1 MATQKKKTPRKVGS
15 SRGVRSDSAGRSVG
29 KTKARKDIKSA
40 RVYVTATFNNTLVT
54 FTDLEGKTICWQS
67 SGSAGFKGA
76 RKSTPFAATTTVEKA
91 AQKARELGTKEIEVY
106 IKGPGPGRDAA
117 LRVLRAGGFKMNL
130 IADVTP
136 IPHNG
141 PRPKKRRRV

>member
-1 MATQKKKTPRKVGS
+1 MTNKKKKTSRK
-15 SRGVRSDSAGRSVG
+15 RG
-29 KTKARKDIKSA
+29 KTKSRREIKNA
-40 RVYVTATFNNTLVT
+40 RVYVTATFNNTIVT
-54 FTDLEGKTICWQS
+54 FTDLEGKTVCWES
-67 SGSAGFKGA
+67 TGSAGFKGA
-76 RKSTPFAATTTVEKA
+76 RKSTPFAATTTVRKA
-91 AQKARELGTKEIEVY
+91 AQKARELGIRQLEVY

-117 LRVLRAGGFKMNL
+117 LRALKAAGFKMSL